1 MTDEQVKN
9 AFPKNR
15 EKALENL
22 RLFVERVN
30 KLLASSFT
38 KHVINNGLSLK
49 IKGDFELKELAV
61 IVTGADQ
68 EHVEAF
74 LLTLRMFI
82 QKGDA
87 ICIENLSE
95 LISSLDV
102 NEKAKENFLKQHYY
116 LNRYLDEKGMINFD
130 GDWPTHRE
138 ILRTVLY
145 GYLGHLKT
153 EERAYLRYKA
163 WASNPFTPGPLAFA
177 FNDVLVVYLKAL
189 RIMANNCQLILGDLA
204 SKDR

>member
-15 EKALENL
+15 GKALENL
-22 RLFVERVN
+22 GLFVERVD

-38 KHVINNGLSLK
+38 KHIINNGLSLK
-49 IKGDFELKELAV
+49 IKGDFGLKELAV
-61 IVTGADQ
+61 IVSGADQ

-87 ICIENLSE
+87 ICIENISG

-102 NEKAKENFLKQHYY
+102 NEKAKENFLKQHSY
-116 LNRYLDEKGMINFD
+116 LNKYLDERGMIKFNE
-130 GDWPTHRE
+130 DWPTHRE

-153 EERAYLRYKA
+153 EERAYQRYKA
-163 WASNPFTPGPLAFA
+163 WASNPFTAGPLAFA
-177 FNDVLVVYLKAL
+177 FNDVLVVYLRSL
-189 RIMANNCQLILGDLA
+189 QIMANNCRVILEELA
-204 SKDR
+204 SKDH